1 MAVLSGKTTAGGS
14 AFDKYVKT
22 NPKWKDLDLEIEQKM
37 EAVFYKE
44 NKKDVYDDMLVSG
57 TKLEL
62 IDNRET
68 LIGKLKLAHVKV
80 KSKRGYVPINKI
92 RKPTKTNVLAAEE
105 AAMRD
110 LDKLIKDLVSQVGP
124 IKICTP
130 IGDYEGITGV
140 RNITEKVLG
149 REAKADFA
157 ITANG
162 KDKIFISHKK
172 SGGPAAYQQYGGV
185 SPKSGTQSKPTLIY
199 ENKEVQ
205 DFLKKVTSYI
215 ENDKLVNPVYS
226 PVKSD
231 KLINQ
236 SVFGPSYGGKYGID
250 NVQCIAQG
258 DPILK
263 PKRNE
268 EACFTLDFSDHVS
281 WNGDT
286 SYFKRGQYEAVFAA
300 TYRAGRGFD
309 VGGQRYSGARVAIYP
324 VALVQNRG
332 GAKEV

>member
-80 KSKRGYVPINKI
+80 KSKRGYVPLNKI

-130 IGDYEGITGV
+130 IG
-140 RNITEKVLG
+140 
-149 REAKADFA
+149 A
-157 ITANG
+157 
-162 KDKIFISHKK
+162 
-172 SGGPAAYQQYGGV
+172 V
-185 SPKSGTQSKPTLIY
+185 SYTHLTLPTIC
-199 ENKEVQ
+199 
-205 DFLKKVTSYI
+205 
-215 ENDKLVNPVYS
+215 
-226 PVKSD
+226 
-231 KLINQ
+231 
-236 SVFGPSYGGKYGID
+236 SV
-250 NVQCIAQG
+250 
-258 DPILK
+258 
-263 PKRNE
+263 
-268 EACFTLDFSDHVS
+268 
-281 WNGDT
+281 
-286 SYFKRGQYEAVFAA
+286 
-300 TYRAGRGFD
+300 
-309 VGGQRYSGARVAIYP
+309 
-324 VALVQNRG
+324 
-332 GAKEV
+332 